1 MRIIEQ
7 LFSILAPY
15 SCISCGREGALL
27 CAWCLPDAFTPVPE
41 RCYRCHAL
49 SRGSKVCDKCRKL
62 APIGHVWVAVE
73 YEGYAKQLVTSYK
86 FARAKD
92 VAAIL
97 AARLHETVPF
107 TPEGTIVTFVPT
119 ATSRVRERGYDHAEV
134 MARSFAALR
143 DLDCIPLL
151 YRMGQTRQVGSKR
164 SQRITQLAGAFR
176 TRNDEHIKGAK
187 ILLIDDIVT
196 TGASLAAASKVL
208 KSAGAKSLDAAVF
221 AQKQ

>member
-15 SCISCGREGALL
+15 NCISCGREGALL
-27 CAWCLPDAFTPVPE
+27 CAWCLPDAFTPLPE

-49 SRGSKVCDKCRKL
+49 SRDCKVCNKCRKL
-62 APIGHVWVAVE
+62 APIGHVWVSVE
-73 YEGYAKQLVTSYK
+73 YEGCAKQLVTSYK

-92 VAAIL
+92 VAELL

-107 TPEGTIVTFVPT
+107 LPEDTVVTFIPT

-134 MARSFAALR
+134 IAREFAAQRKLAC
-143 DLDCIPLL
+143 LPLL
-151 YRMGQTRQVGSKR
+151 HRMGQTRQVGSKR
-164 SQRITQLAGAFR
+164 SQRIAQLAGAFR
-176 TRNDEHIKGAK
+176 PRNVEHIKGAK

-208 KSAGAKSLDAAVF
+208 KSAGAKSIDAAIF